1 MNSLKS
7 LLLIACAFALTVAC
21 KNDAGSDAARETV
34 ATASNTPAAAAPAAA
49 TPAET
54 VPVGPLTSIEYPETE
69 FNFGEIEEGEK
80 VMHEFKFKNTGSEP
94 LVISKAQGS
103 CGCTVPDWPREP
115 IPVGEEAVI
124 KVQYDSR
131 GKGKAK
137 SEGGRAE
144 NKRVTITANTDP
156 VNTYLYIKGTVY
168 KPDAPES

>member
-1 MNSLKS
+1 MKFSKA
-7 LLLIACAFALTVAC
+7 LLLLVCAFSLTIAC
-21 KNDAGSDAARETV
+21 KNETVKDAAN
-34 ATASNTPAAAAPAAA
+34 APIASANTTTPAATPAA

-80 VMHEFKFKNTGSEP
+80 VIHEFEFKNTGSEP
-94 LVISKAQGS
+94 LVIQKAQGS

-115 IPVGEEAVI
+115 IPVGETAMI

-131 GKGKAK
+131 GKGKTRA
-137 SEGGRAE
+137 EGGRAE

-156 VNTYLYIKGTVY
+156 VNTYLYIKGTVI

>member
-1 MNSLKS
+1 MKFSKS
-7 LLLIACAFALTVAC
+7 ILLLVCAFALTIAC
-21 KNDAGSDAARETV
+21 KNETVKDDARASV
-34 ATASNTPAAAAPAAA
+34 ATANTTTPAATPSAS
-49 TPAET
+49 PAET
-54 VPVGPLTSIEYPETE
+54 VPVGPLTTINYPETE

-80 VMHEFKFKNTGSEP
+80 VIHEFEFKNTGSEP

-115 IPVGEEAVI
+115 IPVGETATI

-131 GKGKAK
+131 GKGKTRA
-137 SEGGRAE
+137 EGGRAE

-168 KPDAPES
+168 KPDAPAS